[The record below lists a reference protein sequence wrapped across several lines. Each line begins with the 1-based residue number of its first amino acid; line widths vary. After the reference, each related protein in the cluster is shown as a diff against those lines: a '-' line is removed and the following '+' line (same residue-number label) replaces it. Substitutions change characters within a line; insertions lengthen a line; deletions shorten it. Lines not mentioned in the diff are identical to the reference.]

1 MGRDVIG
8 CNEWHLV
15 GLVILGR
22 GVKGFQWKLGGAH
35 MFYEAARTKVK

>member
-22 GVKGFQWKLGGAH
+22 GVEGVS
-35 MFYEAARTKVK
+35 MEAWSRSYVL